1 MQKVKRERK
10 KERQKE
16 KQVGG
21 EEQGENATEGH
32 RFCHYHYYCHS
43 DKTSLSRIDHR
54 GYGAVCVD
62 RPQTP
67 AV

>member
-21 EEQGENATEGH
+21 EEQGENATGH
-32 RFCHYHYYCHS
+32 RFCHYLYYCHS